1 MNSEKGEIAH
11 ILQETRI
18 CFPKAMHKGSQQPMP
33 LSVRNLMPSFVR
45 WTPLLTLH
53 MFNQVYYCCNERP
66 WSKQLVYGGAHRYLA
81 YASISLVIIKGSQK
95 RNSNRIE
102 TKKKELM
109 QKSLLDYF
117 CLLACS
123 PWIIHPALYRTYGS
137 LAWRLK
143 HSR

>member
-66 WSKQLVYGGAHRYLA
+66 WSKQLVYGGGTQVFGICFH
-81 YASISLVIIKGSQK
+81 IIGHHK
-95 RNSNRIE
+95 RKSE
-102 TKKKELM
+102 KELK
-109 QKSLLDYF
+109 QDRDQEEGADAEVLTGLLLPTGLFSMDY
-117 CLLACS
+117 S
-123 PWIIHPALYRTYGS
+123 PCFI
-137 LAWRLK
+137 
-143 HSR
+143 